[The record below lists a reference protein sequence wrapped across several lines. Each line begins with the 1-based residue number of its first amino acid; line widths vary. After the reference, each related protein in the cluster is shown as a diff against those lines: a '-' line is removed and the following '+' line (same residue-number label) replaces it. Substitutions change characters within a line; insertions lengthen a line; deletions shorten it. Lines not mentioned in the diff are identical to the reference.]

1 MFRIH
6 SHYKENSNG
15 ISLINVTFMIIY
27 GKLLMCGRET
37 SDKVWQDFL
46 SSPYEILSKSISRV
60 VNVVRLYLIVV
71 IQQAGDVTDVI

>member
-1 MFRIH
+1 
-6 SHYKENSNG
+6 
-15 ISLINVTFMIIY
+15 MIIY

>member
-1 MFRIH
+1 MF
-6 SHYKENSNG
+6 
-15 ISLINVTFMIIY
+15 IY
-27 GKLLMCGRET
+27 GKLFMCSWET

-60 VNVVRLYLIVV
+60 VNVVTLYLLVV